1 MTLLMSAKENSVF
14 PSFQDE
20 KTDSARQKDNLIIG
34 TLIVALLIS
43 MTKSND
49 LGGSINK
56 ADGNYFS
63 NYELNGPITDET
75 SIIREINII
84 TRNLVAQTKNLY
96 LDISQEEDREVQS
109 ILKYHSAQRVR
120 LRAKPKLWLNHK
132 DMKKV
137 NYKKPTR
144 TRSYPHMKTIR
155 LQYKLKSLEETA
167 DELQ

>member
-1 MTLLMSAKENSVF
+1 MMFLMSANKENSVY

-96 LDISQEEDREVQS
+96 LDISQEEDREVQCHVKS
-109 ILKYHSAQRVR
+109 IIE
-120 LRAKPKLWLNHK
+120 NCT
-132 DMKKV
+132 
-137 NYKKPTR
+137 N
-144 TRSYPHMKTIR
+144 
-155 LQYKLKSLEETA
+155 
-167 DELQ
+167 